1 MTQNATIVKLLR
13 NLGFPTHDIDGEATD
28 FIFRFRHLGYLLM
41 DNNNDEHFIRMAI
54 PQVFSVT
61 DDNKVMIYGLIER
74 LGYRLKYVKAGIS
87 DDEVW
92 IYYEHYVD
100 DETEPSE
107 DLVEHMIRSLYAA
120 YSWFKDALD
129 EFGEDDDDDEDD
141 ENDDD
146 DEDDEDNED
155 DDLDDDDGD
164 DEDDDDD
171 DGDLDD
177 EDDDEISETE
187 E

>member
-107 DLVEHMIRSLYAA
+107 DLVEHMIRSLRRRNRSGLLRARKFIRAIPQGICFAA
-120 YSWFKDALD
+120 RREVTAVRIEYHGIVIGCKL
-129 EFGEDDDDDEDD
+129 
-141 ENDDD
+141 
-146 DEDDEDNED
+146 
-155 DDLDDDDGD
+155 
-164 DEDDDDD
+164 
-171 DGDLDD
+171 
-177 EDDDEISETE
+177 
-187 E
+187 

>member
-13 NLGFPTHDIDGEATD
+13 NLGFPTHDIDGDATD

-146 DEDDEDNED
+146 
-155 DDLDDDDGD
+155 GV
-164 DEDDDDD
+164 DEDDDDE

-177 EDDDEISETE
+177 EDDNEISETE